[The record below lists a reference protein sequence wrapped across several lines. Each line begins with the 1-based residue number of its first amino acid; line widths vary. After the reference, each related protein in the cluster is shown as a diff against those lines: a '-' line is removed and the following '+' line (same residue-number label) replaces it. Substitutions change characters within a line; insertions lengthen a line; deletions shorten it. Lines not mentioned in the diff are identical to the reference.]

1 MRILYYDCFS
11 GISGDMNLAALLDLG
26 VDGKYLI
33 SELAKLNVEGY
44 DIHINKD
51 IKSGISGTKVDVILE
66 EQNHKKNY
74 DHSCHFNRN
83 LKDVENIINSSN
95 LNSKVKNISLEIFKK
110 VAQAEAKVHNKPLN
124 EIHFHEVGAVDSIVD
139 IVGAAICFDYLSVDK
154 VESSKVEVGKGFV
167 KCAHGIL
174 PVPAPATAEI
184 LQNVPIKAEVPF
196 EATTPTGAAILS
208 YFSSRYTE
216 NKNFKIDKIGYGI
229 GHRDNDDIP
238 NVLRVFLGEVIPEEK
253 YIKYKNFNENK
264 NHRIEY
270 ISVNGEKLDEYD
282 FNDKDYKVED
292 IQVIECNIDDMN
304 PEMYQCIMD
313 MLLQNGAS
321 DVYLTP
327 IIMKKERPAVKLTV
341 LYKSKVEEKIRDIIL
356 TQTTTLGFRKYRMQR
371 NILNR
376 NFTKVATKYGEVS
389 VKNAYYKGK
398 KIKSKIEYEDCKK
411 LALKNKIGINDVYKE
426 AMIQLLKQ

>member
-229 GHRDNDDIP
+229 GHRDNDGIP